1 MKGIMLVDMGGP
13 DSPEELKI
21 FLSRMFNDPCILPY
35 GKPVRKLLSYIIS
48 RTRYRQSWKKYQ
60 LIGGTPLVESTRK
73 MASALQTLLGST
85 FVVKFAFSYSSPDI
99 KQTLS
104 AFKEEGIGGI
114 TVIPL
119 YPQSSHTTTSSV
131 KADLKKVTERDPF
144 FKVHVVEEFYNHP
157 GFINFWIHNI
167 SKYVEKCGIKN
178 PTLLFS
184 AHSIP
189 EYHVSNGDTYP
200 AGIVN
205 SAVLIAEK
213 LGYPYQ
219 VAFQS
224 GLRRGKWI
232 GPDVKMHLKMMAE
245 DGIDNLILIPISFV
259 HENLETLYDLDQD
272 IVPFAINALGF
283 TNVSRVHLP
292 DSDPL
297 LISMLADLIFK
308 T

>member
-1 MKGIMLVDMGGP
+1 MKGVMLVNMGGP
-13 DSPEELKI
+13 DSPEELRI

-48 RTRYRQSWKKYQ
+48 CARYRQSWKKYQ

-73 MASALQTLLGST
+73 MASVLQTSLGNT
-85 FVVKFAFSYSSPDI
+85 FVVKFAFSYSPPDI
-99 KQTLS
+99 KQTLY
-104 AFKEEGIGGI
+104 AFRKEGISEI

-119 YPQSSHTTTSSV
+119 YPQSSYTTTASV
-131 KADLKKVTERDPF
+131 QFDIKKETDGNTF
-144 FKVHVVEEFYNHP
+144 FKIAVQGEFYNHP
-157 GFINFWIHNI
+157 GFISFWVHNI
-167 SKYVEKCGIKN
+167 TKHLEKNGIKN
-178 PTLLFS
+178 ATLLFS

-189 EYHVSNGDTYP
+189 EYHVLNGDTYL

-205 SAVLIAEK
+205 SAALIAVK
-213 LGYPYQ
+213 LGYPYE

-224 GLRRGKWI
+224 GMRRGKWI
-232 GPDVKMHLKMMAE
+232 GPDVKVHLKKMAE
-245 DGIDNLILIPISFV
+245 DGLDNLLLIPISFV

-272 IVPFAINALGF
+272 IIPFAINALGF
-283 TNVSRVHLP
+283 SNVSRVHLP

-297 LISMLADLIFK
+297 LVSMLADLILK